1 MSVFRRRSLPPVFP
15 REVGTATGRL
25 LLLLLL
31 LSLNVCAE
39 ALIHLNLLCGIPS
52 NYLRSSKKLFQAGVK
67 GDKQSRSESRSQ
79 ES

>member
-39 ALIHLNLLCGIPS
+39 ALIHLNLLCGIPN